1 MSTIYQ
7 TVFHLTLLIF
17 DVVLHF
23 ISTTSTFLV
32 AKGTLELAG
41 HCHWVS
47 VTLLSSLDVSA
58 YQNDKHC
65 NLLHYS
71 KFRPYYGL
79 FIKSCQ
85 NIVTLRLRDPPLN
98 RLRDAGKVLS
108 VDFLG
113 EEGE

>member
-1 MSTIYQ
+1 MFSI
-7 TVFHLTLLIF
+7 
-17 DVVLHF
+17 
-23 ISTTSTFLV
+23 
-32 AKGTLELAG
+32 
-41 HCHWVS
+41 
-47 VTLLSSLDVSA
+47 
-58 YQNDKHC
+58 DKHC
-65 NLLHYS
+65 NILHYS
-71 KFRPYYGL
+71 KFWPYSGL